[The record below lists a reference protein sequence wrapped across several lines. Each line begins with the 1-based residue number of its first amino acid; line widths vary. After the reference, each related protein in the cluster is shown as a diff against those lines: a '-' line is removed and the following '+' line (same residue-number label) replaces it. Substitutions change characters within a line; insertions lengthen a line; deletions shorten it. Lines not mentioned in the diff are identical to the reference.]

1 MPTVSEIYRQGS
13 IAVYAA
19 ATAHFAAA
27 GTRHE
32 IEQAAKMAIV
42 AEVFGRRELCHRPD
56 GAPLIPGSGASISVS
71 HCQTLVVLA
80 ADRLGRNIGID
91 CETASRGAQ
100 LGRVAAKFLSAAQS
114 LAWGADEKHLLRAWT
129 LKEAF
134 YKAARIPGL
143 PLAGIP
149 LPPAVVWPTLGGGRR
164 GVEMEFRGNRYS
176 FRPVEFAGFA
186 GDISLVVEENEDF

>member
-1 MPTVSEIYRQGS
+1 MVSEIYRQGS
-13 IAVYAA
+13 ITVYAA
-19 ATAHFAAA
+19 ATARFAAA
-27 GTRHE
+27 GTRYE

-42 AEVFGRRELCHRPD
+42 AEVFGPLELCHRAD
-56 GAPLIPGSGASISVS
+56 GSPFIPGSGASISVS

-91 CETASRGAQ
+91 CETSSRGAQ
-100 LGRVAAKFLSAAQS
+100 LGRVATKFLSPAQS
-114 LAWGADEKHLLRAWT
+114 LAWGTDEKHLLRAWT

-143 PLAGIP
+143 SLADIP
-149 LPPAVVWPTLGGGRR
+149 LPPAVVWPTLGEGRR
-164 GVEMEFRGNRYS
+164 GVEMEFRGRRFS

>member
-1 MPTVSEIYRQGS
+1 MVSEIYRQGS
-13 IAVYAA
+13 IAVYAV
-19 ATAHFAAA
+19 ATARFAAA

-42 AEVFGRRELCHRPD
+42 AEVFGPLEVCHRAD
-56 GAPLIPGSGASISVS
+56 GSPFIPGSGASISVS

-80 ADRLGRNIGID
+80 VDRLGRNIGID
-91 CETASRGAQ
+91 CETADRGAQ
-100 LGRVAAKFLSAAQS
+100 LGRVASKFLSPTQS

-143 PLAGIP
+143 PLADIP

-164 GVEMEFRGNRYS
+164 WGGMEFRGRRFS

>member
-32 IEQAAKMAIV
+32 IEQAAKKAIM
-42 AEVFGRRELCHRPD
+42 AEVFGRLELCHRPD
-56 GAPLIPGSGASISVS
+56 GSPFIPGSGASISVS

-80 ADRLGRNIGID
+80 VDPLGRNIGID

-100 LGRVAAKFLSAAQS
+100 LGRVAAKFLSPAQS

-143 PLAGIP
+143 PLAHIP
-149 LPPAVVWPTLGGGRR
+149 LPPAVVWPTLGGGRC
-164 GVEMEFRGNRYS
+164 GVEMEFRGRRFS
-176 FRPVEFAGFA
+176 FRSVEIAGFA
-186 GDISLVVEENEDF
+186 GDISLVVEENKDF

>member
-1 MPTVSEIYRQGS
+1 MPMVSEIYRQGS

-19 ATAHFAAA
+19 ATARFAAA

-42 AEVFGRRELCHRPD
+42 AEVFGPLELCHRAD
-56 GAPLIPGSGASISVS
+56 GSPFIPGSGASISVS

-80 ADRLGRNIGID
+80 ADRLRRNIGID
-91 CETASRGAQ
+91 CETSSRGAQ
-100 LGRVAAKFLSAAQS
+100 LGRVAAKFLSPAQS
-114 LAWGADEKHLLRAWT
+114 LAWGADEKYLLRAWT

-143 PLAGIP
+143 PLADIP

-164 GVEMEFRGNRYS
+164 GGEMEFRGRRFS
-176 FRPVEFAGFA
+176 FPPVEFAGFA

>member
-1 MPTVSEIYRQGS
+1 MVSEIYRQGS

-19 ATAHFAAA
+19 ATARFAAA

-42 AEVFGRRELCHRPD
+42 AEVFGPLELCHRAD
-56 GAPLIPGSGASISVS
+56 GSPFIPGSGASISVS

-80 ADRLGRNIGID
+80 ADRLRRNIGID
-91 CETASRGAQ
+91 CETSSRGAQ
-100 LGRVAAKFLSAAQS
+100 LGRVAAKFLSPAQS
-114 LAWGADEKHLLRAWT
+114 LAWGTDEKHLPRAWT

-143 PLAGIP
+143 SLADIP
-149 LPPAVVWPTLGGGRR
+149 LPPAVVWPTLGEGRR
-164 GVEMEFRGNRYS
+164 GVEMEFRGRRFS

>member
-1 MPTVSEIYRQGS
+1 MVSEIYRQGS

-56 GAPLIPGSGASISVS
+56 GAPFIPGSGASISVS

-134 YKAARIPGL
+134 YL
-143 PLAGIP
+143 
-149 LPPAVVWPTLGGGRR
+149 
-164 GVEMEFRGNRYS
+164 
-176 FRPVEFAGFA
+176 
-186 GDISLVVEENEDF
+186 SLIHI

>member
-1 MPTVSEIYRQGS
+1 MVSEIYRQGS

-19 ATAHFAAA
+19 ATARFAAA

-42 AEVFGRRELCHRPD
+42 AEGFCHRAD
-56 GAPLIPGSGASISVS
+56 GSPFIPGSGASISVS

-80 ADRLGRNIGID
+80 ADRLRRNIGID
-91 CETASRGAQ
+91 CETSSRGAQ
-100 LGRVAAKFLSAAQS
+100 LGRVAAKFLSPAQS
-114 LAWGADEKHLLRAWT
+114 LAWGTDEKHLLRAWT

-143 PLAGIP
+143 SLADIP
-149 LPPAVVWPTLGGGRR
+149 LPPAVVWPTLGEGRR
-164 GVEMEFRGNRYS
+164 GVEMEFRGRRFS

>member
-1 MPTVSEIYRQGS
+1 MVSEIYRQGS

-19 ATAHFAAA
+19 ATARFAAA

-42 AEVFGRRELCHRPD
+42 AEVFGPLELCHRAD
-56 GAPLIPGSGASISVS
+56 GSPFIPGSGASISVS

-80 ADRLGRNIGID
+80 ADRLRRNIGID
-91 CETASRGAQ
+91 CETSSRGAQ
-100 LGRVAAKFLSAAQS
+100 LGRVAAKFLSPAQS
-114 LAWGADEKHLLRAWT
+114 LAWGTDEKHLLRAWT

-143 PLAGIP
+143 SLADIP
-149 LPPAVVWPTLGGGRR
+149 LPPAVVWPTLGEGRR
-164 GVEMEFRGNRYS
+164 GVEMEFRGRR
-176 FRPVEFAGFA
+176 F
-186 GDISLVVEENEDF
+186 

>member
-1 MPTVSEIYRQGS
+1 MVSEIYRQGS

-19 ATAHFAAA
+19 ATARFAAA

-42 AEVFGRRELCHRPD
+42 AEVFGPLELCHRAD
-56 GAPLIPGSGASISVS
+56 GSPFIPGSGASISVS

-80 ADRLGRNIGID
+80 ADRLRRNIGID

-100 LGRVAAKFLSAAQS
+100 LGRVAAKFLSPAQS
-114 LAWGADEKHLLRAWT
+114 LAWGADEKYLLRAWT

-143 PLAGIP
+143 PLADIP

-164 GVEMEFRGNRYS
+164 GGEMEFRGRRFS
-176 FRPVEFAGFA
+176 FPPVEFAGFA

>member
-1 MPTVSEIYRQGS
+1 MVSEIYRQGS

-19 ATAHFAAA
+19 ATARFAAA

-42 AEVFGRRELCHRPD
+42 AEVFGPLELCHRAD
-56 GAPLIPGSGASISVS
+56 GSPFIPGSGASISVS

-80 ADRLGRNIGID
+80 ADRLRRNIGID
-91 CETASRGAQ
+91 CETSSRGAQ
-100 LGRVAAKFLSAAQS
+100 LGRVAAKFLSPAQS

-134 YKAARIPGL
+134 YKAARLPGL
-143 PLAGIP
+143 PLAHIP
-149 LPPAVVWPTLGGGRR
+149 LPPAVVWPTLGGGRC
-164 GVEMEFRGNRYS
+164 GVEMEFRGRRFS
-176 FRPVEFAGFA
+176 FRPVGFAGFA

>member
-1 MPTVSEIYRQGS
+1 MVSEIYRQGS

-19 ATAHFAAA
+19 ATARFAAA

-42 AEVFGRRELCHRPD
+42 AEVFGPLELCHRAD
-56 GAPLIPGSGASISVS
+56 GSPFIPGSGASISVS

-91 CETASRGAQ
+91 CETSSRGAQ
-100 LGRVAAKFLSAAQS
+100 LGRVATKFLSPAQS
-114 LAWGADEKHLLRAWT
+114 LAWGTDEKYLLRAWT

-143 PLAGIP
+143 PLADIP

-164 GVEMEFRGNRYS
+164 GVEMEFRGRRFS
-176 FRPVEFAGFA
+176 FRPMEFAGFT

>member
-1 MPTVSEIYRQGS
+1 MVSEIYRQGS

-19 ATAHFAAA
+19 ATTRFATA

-42 AEVFGRRELCHRPD
+42 AEVFGPLELCHRAD
-56 GAPLIPGSGASISVS
+56 GSPFIPGSGASISVS

-91 CETASRGAQ
+91 CETSSRGAQ
-100 LGRVAAKFLSAAQS
+100 LGRVAAKFLSPAQS
-114 LAWGADEKHLLRAWT
+114 LAWGTDEKHLLRAWT

-143 PLAGIP
+143 PLADIP

-164 GVEMEFRGNRYS
+164 GVEMEFRGRRFS
-176 FRPVEFAGFA
+176 FRPMEFAGFT

>member
-1 MPTVSEIYRQGS
+1 MVSEIYRQGS

-19 ATAHFAAA
+19 ATARFAAA

-32 IEQAAKMAIV
+32 IEQGAKMAIV
-42 AEVFGRRELCHRPD
+42 AEVFGPLELCHRAD
-56 GAPLIPGSGASISVS
+56 GSPFIPGSGASISVS
-71 HCQTLVVLA
+71 HCQALVVLA
-80 ADRLGRNIGID
+80 IDRLGRNIGID

-100 LGRVAAKFLSAAQS
+100 LGRVAAKFLSPAQS

-143 PLAGIP
+143 PLADIP
-149 LPPAVVWPTLGGGRR
+149 LPPAVVWPTLGGGRL
-164 GVEMEFRGNRYS
+164 GVEMEFRGRRFS